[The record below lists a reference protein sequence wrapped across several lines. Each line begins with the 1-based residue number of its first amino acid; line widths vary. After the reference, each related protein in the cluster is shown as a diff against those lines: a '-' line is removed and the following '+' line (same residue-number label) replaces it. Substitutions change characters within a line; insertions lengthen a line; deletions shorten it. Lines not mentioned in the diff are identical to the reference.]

1 MKKDSFREE
10 LEKVH
15 LQWFGDPVDDGND
28 AFEDGEEEPELV
40 LLGPDDPDPEEEA
53 VPTPSEDDDLPPD
66 LRGLSKKDLAAKL
79 ADMSGKADQTAALKE
94 VMERMNQNSAKPMD
108 IPQQQ
113 QGESD
118 QAFRERFNKELF
130 KSKDP
135 AGLFQELIERTT
147 APYVSQ
153 LGQTIGSVTRKQL
166 KSDPVEG
173 EIFKKYEHE
182 VDQMLNTLGPGDRMN
197 PQALEWAYNR
207 VKQNHVDDIAEARAA
222 AKVEELV
229 AKRVEEELAKA
240 GVGESKPKAQPRF
253 SESGTGAP
261 RKRVTQRYTQ
271 EDVAAAKR
279 RSMRLED
286 YLAYKRRKGA

>member
-1 MKKDSFREE
+1 MARNSFEDDLKRM
-10 LEKVH
+10 H
-15 LQWFGDPVDDGND
+15 LQWFSDPVEDGND
-28 AFEDGEEEPELV
+28 AFEEGEDEPELV

-53 VPTPSEDDDLPPD
+53 VPTASEDDELPPD
-66 LRGLSKKDLAAKL
+66 LQGLSKKDLAAKL
-79 ADMSGKADQTAALKE
+79 SEMSGKADQTAALKE
-94 VMERMNQNSAKPMD
+94 VMEKLNQGSARPVEV
-108 IPQQQ
+108 PQQQ

-153 LGQTIGSVTRKQL
+153 LGQTIGTVTRKQL
-166 KSDPVEG
+166 RNDPVEG
-173 EIFKKYEHE
+173 EVFKKYEHE

-240 GVGESKPKAQPRF
+240 GVGKAKAQPRF

-286 YLAYKRRKGA
+286 YLAWKRRRGA